1 MQDPEVF
8 FHLGPKKTGSTY
20 LQQNIFPRLK
30 GIAYYGK
37 SDLKN
42 YKKILDACTQEKYLF
57 TREFDESLE
66 RKIQEISV
74 DVPQAKLI
82 LVLRRQDS
90 WLASK
95 YKYHIKKYGG
105 LEFGE
110 FFDLE
115 SDTGFCKKEELC
127 LRTKIE
133 WIENSFENKPLILI
147 FDDLKNNPDMFIK
160 QITDFLG
167 VQIDDN
173 AKTNKVVKKAF
184 SDKQLNVLKKINRS
198 HPYVRLNTGFK
209 LLNRLHYKF
218 RGFFLYAVAYLVP
231 FIPKQWLGNEIL
243 IEPEKLEKIRE
254 FYQADWEYCKHYS
267 PLQD

>member
-20 LQQNIFPRLK
+20 LQQNIFPKLT

-37 SDLKN
+37 GDF
-42 YKKILDACTQEKYLF
+42 KKHKSILDKGTEEKYLF
-57 TREFDESLE
+57 SREFDESLE
-66 RKIQEISV
+66 RKINEISV
-74 DVPQAKLI
+74 DVPQAKII

-90 WLASK
+90 WLASR

-105 LEFGE
+105 LEFEE

-127 LRTKIE
+127 FRTKIE

-147 FDDLKNNPDMFIK
+147 FDDMKNCPDKFIK

-167 VQIDDN
+167 IQIDGN
-173 AKTNKVVKKAF
+173 AKINNVVKKAF

-198 HPYVRLNTGFK
+198 HPYMRLNTGFK
-209 LLNRLHYKF
+209 LLNRLHYKL
-218 RGFFLYAVAYLVP
+218 RGFFLYMVAYIVP
-231 FIPKQWLGNEIL
+231 FIPRQWLGNDIL
-243 IEPEKLEKIRE
+243 IEPEKLEKIRAY
-254 FYQADWEYCKHYS
+254 YQTDWEYCKQYNR
-267 PLQD
+267 P

>member
-1 MQDPEVF
+1 MQDPEAF

-30 GIAYYGK
+30 GIEYFGK
-37 SDLKN
+37 GDLKN
-42 YKKILDACTQEKYLF
+42 YKKILDAGTQEKYLF
-57 TREFDESLE
+57 SREFDESLE
-66 RKIQEISV
+66 GRMRGIAS
-74 DVPQAKLI
+74 DVPQAKII

-127 LRTKIE
+127 FRTKIE
-133 WIENSFENKPLILI
+133 WIENLFENKPLILI
-147 FDDLKNNPDMFIK
+147 FDDLKNRPDMFIK

-173 AKTNKVVKKAF
+173 ARINKVVKKAF

-198 HPYVRLNTGFK
+198 HPYVRMNTGFK
-209 LLNRLHYKF
+209 LLTRLHYNF
-218 RGFFLYAVAYLVP
+218 RGFFLYVVAYLVP
-231 FIPKQWLGNEIL
+231 FVPQQWLGSEVL
-243 IEPEKLEKIRE
+243 IKPEELEKVRA
-254 FYQADWEYCKHYS
+254 FYEADWEYCKQYS
-267 PLQD
+267 RPIR